1 MSNNVKVIHLDDE
14 DFSVESD
21 SDESSPD
28 LGTVTSSTTAT
39 TTTTTTTTSPADQD
53 ATPASPDQGGAGD
66 KDSVDESTD
75 ADSECNTADLLA
87 SDPLYFILSK
97 FFMTADGKSLVTV
110 LDEINKK
117 LDKLT

>member
-28 LGTVTSSTTAT
+28 LGTITTAQAPPPT
-39 TTTTTTTTSPADQD
+39 TTTT
-53 ATPASPDQGGAGD
+53 ATDSAVPPEEGGAAD
-66 KDSVDESTD
+66 STD

-97 FFMTADGKSLVTV
+97 FFITEDGKSLVTV

-117 LDKLT
+117 LDKLS

>member
-28 LGTVTSSTTAT
+28 MGSISTAEAPTPGTTPATAT
-39 TTTTTTTTSPADQD
+39 DNAVP
-53 ATPASPDQGGAGD
+53 PEEGGAA
-66 KDSVDESTD
+66 DSSD

-97 FFMTADGKSLVTV
+97 FFITEDGKSLVTV

-117 LDKLT
+117 LDKLS